1 MNLAKL
7 FSWSYWFQQPL
18 ITAGWAMWF
27 FILTFLGLIL
37 LGLVVKIM
45 RLYCPDKWEKEILNR
60 FGNFGIS
67 VGLVGLVWFF
77 FRQER
82 VAFFA
87 WRFWLLGW
95 LVWALIWFV
104 KNIIYTTMRVPVI
117 RKEENVRQTK
127 NKYLPNK

>member
-7 FSWSYWFQQPL
+7 FNWSYWFQQPL
-18 ITAGWAMWF
+18 ITNGWAMWF
-27 FILTFLGLIL
+27 FILTFLGLVL
-37 LGLVVKIM
+37 LGLVAKIM
-45 RLYCPDKWEKEILNR
+45 RLYRPLKLEKEVLNR
-60 FGNFGIS
+60 FGNWGIS
-67 VGLVGLVWFF
+67 AGLVGLIWFF

-95 LVWALIWFV
+95 TVWIGVWLV
-104 KNIIYTTMRVPVI
+104 KNILYAVKRVPVI
-117 RKEENVRQTK
+117 RREASERELK